1 MSRSLDD
8 LQPEFRALV
17 DPWLA
22 ACKAQGIDL
31 LVTCTLRTMAE
42 QEALYEQGRTKPGR
56 VVTNAKPGESAHNY
70 GLAVDVVP
78 LVNGKPVWDAMDPLW
93 QTVGDLGMS
102 HRLEWLGAPHSPFFE
117 CAHFQFPRW
126 RDLLSE
132 GGS

>member
-8 LQPEFRALV
+8 LHPDFRALV

-22 ACKAQGIDL
+22 SCRAEGIDI
-31 LVTCTLRTMAE
+31 LVTCTRRTLAE
-42 QEALYEQGRTKPGR
+42 QQALYDQGRTKPGR
-56 VVTNAKPGESAHNY
+56 IVTNAKPGQSAHNF

-78 LVNGKPVWDAMDPLW
+78 LVNGKPVWDAMDHIW

-102 HRLEWLGAPHSPFFE
+102 HRLEWLGAPHSEFVE
-117 CAHFQFPRW
+117 MAHFQFPRW